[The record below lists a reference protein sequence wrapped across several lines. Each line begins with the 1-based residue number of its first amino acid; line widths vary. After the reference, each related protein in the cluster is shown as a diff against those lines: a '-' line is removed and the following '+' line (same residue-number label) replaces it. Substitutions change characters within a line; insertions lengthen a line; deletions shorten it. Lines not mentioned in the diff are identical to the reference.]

1 METITKEELTMF
13 REIREI
19 KKEEKNIPAILVSI
33 EKTYRSDE
41 EIHSEVLTIF
51 QEIWKKKI

>member
-1 METITKEELTMF
+1 MF

-33 EKTYRSDE
+33 EKTNRSDE

-51 QEIWKKKI
+51 QEIWTKNN

>member
-1 METITKEELTMF
+1 MF

-19 KKEEKNIPAILVSI
+19 KKEEKNIPAILVTV
-33 EKTYRSDE
+33 EKTNKSDE

-51 QEIWKKKI
+51 QEMWTKNN